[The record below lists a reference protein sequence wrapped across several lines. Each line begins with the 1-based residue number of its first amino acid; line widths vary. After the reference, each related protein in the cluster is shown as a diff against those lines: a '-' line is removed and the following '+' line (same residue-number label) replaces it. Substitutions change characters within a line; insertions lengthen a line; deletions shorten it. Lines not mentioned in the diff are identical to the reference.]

1 MKSDSLM
8 PAGDHV
14 DIGGYLTGELD
25 PEQLRQADEHLAD
38 CAECRTEVESLK
50 EWQTALGAVPEAM
63 LLDGPPEGGD
73 LLLQR
78 TLRQVRSES
87 AGQRQRRGLLLS
99 AAAVVALAAAT
110 AGGVL
115 LGRSTGDAPDTRA
128 LPTPPAPSTAVSAAN
143 PATRYASTTDQGTGA
158 RLTVAVVPAAG
169 WVRVNAAVSGIP
181 QGERCRLLVLG
192 KDGSTVVAGSWLVSE
207 DGAAGGTTLDGSA
220 LIDPAQV
227 DGVRVENTDGKTY
240 AVAKL

>member
-25 PEQLRQADEHLAD
+25 QEQLRQAQEHLAG
-38 CAECRTEVESLK
+38 CAECRSEVESLK
-50 EWQTALGAVPEAM
+50 GWKDALEAVPEAM

-87 AGQRQRRGLLLS
+87 SGRRQRRRATLS
-99 AAAVVALAAAT
+99 AAAVVALAAA
-110 AGGVL
+110 ASGGVL
-115 LGRSTGDAPDTRA
+115 LGRTTTDAPETRA
-128 LPTPPAPSTAVSAAN
+128 LPAPSTAVSAAN
-143 PATRYASTTDQGTGA
+143 PATRQASTTDPATGA
-158 RLTVAVVPAAG
+158 RLTVALTPAAG

-181 QGERCRLLVLG
+181 QGERCRLLVVG
-192 KDGSTVVAGSWLVSE
+192 EDGSTVLAGSWLVSE
-207 DGAAGGTTLDGSA
+207 EGSANGTTLDGSA
-220 LIDPAQV
+220 LIDPAKV
-227 DGVRVENTDGKTY
+227 SGVRVENTDGKAY
-240 AVAKL
+240 ATVRL